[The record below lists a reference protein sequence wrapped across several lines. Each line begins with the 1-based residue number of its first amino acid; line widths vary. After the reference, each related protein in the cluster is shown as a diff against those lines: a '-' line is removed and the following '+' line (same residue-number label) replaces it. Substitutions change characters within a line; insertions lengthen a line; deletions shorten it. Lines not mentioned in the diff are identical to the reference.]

1 MLGNARCCLT
11 IIMQVKLFVEKN
23 MRGRYLLET
32 ASVHHSEM
40 TIIHC
45 LIVIQGIGVLW
56 CYKKTHFLRTIKMG
70 VQLCH
75 SLISTNYHTPIF
87 FRGCVHG
94 PQWHCTNDVL
104 MLCPPLRG
112 SAFSAKR
119 TGRCENRSIDSGV
132 WSFLHYHGFQDV
144 TSNLHQRWFKVTGPR
159 LKTWRPLSFSP
170 RIQEKIAGAI

>member
-1 MLGNARCCLT
+1 MAFEIR
-11 IIMQVKLFVEKN
+11 IAHQW
-23 MRGRYLLET
+23 
-32 ASVHHSEM
+32 EM

-45 LIVIQGIGVLW
+45 LIIICDICVMW
-56 CYKKTHFLRTIKMG
+56 CYKKTHSWETQNG
-70 VQLCH
+70 VQLCY

-112 SAFSAKR
+112 SAFGAMW
-119 TGRCENRSIDSGV
+119 TECCENCSIDSNV

-159 LKTWRPLSFSP
+159 LKTWRPLSFTP
-170 RIQEKIAGAI
+170 RIQER